1 MGSEGPP
8 EHRISV
14 KEIVRT
20 LELATTEVARLN
32 ALNDDKGV
40 RYWWQTT
47 RLFPEGRSA
56 GTDVA

>member
-1 MGSEGPP
+1 
-8 EHRISV
+8 
-14 KEIVRT
+14 
-20 LELATTEVARLN
+20 VARLN
-32 ALNDDKGV
+32 SLNDDKGV